1 MSLAPAKQLFPEQ
14 LCISEEFDL
23 DRPGSPS
30 PRKILIRKYQESD
43 REAVRLI
50 CCATGFLGGPIDTI
64 FRDRE
69 MFADLITNPYLD
81 YEPEWGLVAEND
93 GRVIGYL
100 LGSVS
105 ANFTRNLLVSG
116 FHTACKMLARL
127 ITGKYKDHPRSEH
140 FIRWV
145 LTKGLMERPKHPDD
159 APHLHLNLEKAFRVG
174 MVARRL
180 WLAYETMLGAAGI
193 DHYYAEFFSCPQRNP
208 ERIYFRFGFRIYDR
222 VETTIFQP
230 EIMDTVSIVCT
241 CKRLGQTQIIS
252 QGRASANLALS
263 PTCSV

>member
-1 MSLAPAKQLFPEQ
+1 MSLVPAKQLFPEQ
-14 LCISEEFDL
+14 LRISEEFDL
-23 DRPGSPS
+23 DHPGSPF
-30 PRKILIRKYQESD
+30 PRKILIRKYQEGD

-50 CCATGFLGGPIDTI
+50 CCETGFLGRPIEAI

-69 MFADLITNPYLD
+69 VFADLITNPYLD
-81 YEPEWGLVAEND
+81 YEPEWGLVAESD

-105 ANFTRNLLVSG
+105 ANFSRNLMLSG
-116 FHTACKMLARL
+116 FQTACKMLARL
-127 ITGKYKDHPRSEH
+127 ITGKYKDHPRSEQ

-145 LTKGLMERPKHPDD
+145 LTRGLMERPKHPDD
-159 APHLHLNLEKAFRVG
+159 AAHLHLNLEKAFRVG

-180 WLAYETMLGAAGI
+180 LLTYETMLGAAGI

-208 ERIYFRFGFRIYDR
+208 ERVYFRFGFRIYDR

-241 CKRLGQTQIIS
+241 SKRLGQTQVRRS
-252 QGRASANLALS
+252 CRLPANLALTPTS
-263 PTCSV
+263 PI